1 MLVHGLSP
9 RDLVP
14 LTQSIKFEFCKK
26 ILYTVQAKC
35 EEKKLNLDLAIY
47 WVLLLYPTVDEIKEK
62 NA

>member
-1 MLVHGLSP
+1 LVW
-9 RDLVP
+9 LVP

-26 ILYTVQAKC
+26 VFYTGKC
-35 EEKKLNLDLAIY
+35 EEKKWNLDLAIN